1 MTGRPFRD
9 AADPA
14 RASDSPADP
23 DRRITVEHYDT
34 QSVPS
39 HLRHA
44 AWATRGWP
52 SVAALFESRA
62 IGEFST
68 EADQIRFD
76 DLTLQFASGTA
87 RAFDR
92 TAKKARDDGIDIL
105 GVGVHFD
112 GDYVGTARDR
122 PFRAAPGAL
131 LFLDMTQPSH
141 VDLPDGRSMQLALP
155 RAVAEEHLD
164 QVGNLHGLV
173 VAPDRAAMLVGHL
186 LNLREALPALL
197 DFQQPRLART
207 VIDLLAVA
215 IDSSTSITRRNPGM
229 DSDPSAASRREI
241 DARLGLASLTV
252 PSLCAA
258 LRISRSALYR
268 MFESDGGVEAY
279 IRAQRL
285 NRVRDALLDPA
296 NQDRIGDLAYRWG
309 FSDASH
315 LSRQFRELFGVT
327 PSVFRANRFASG

>member
-1 MTGRPFRD
+1 MTRRRFRD
-9 AADPA
+9 VADSA
-14 RASDSPADP
+14 RVP
-23 DRRITVEHYDT
+23 DLPDDANRRIAVDHYDT
-34 QSVPS
+34 QAVPS

-68 EADQIRFD
+68 EADQIKFD

-92 TAKKARDDGIDIL
+92 TAQKARGDGIDIL

-112 GDYVGTARDR
+112 GEFVGTARDR

-141 VDLPDGRSMQLALP
+141 VDLPAGRSMQLALP
-155 RAVAEEHLD
+155 RVVAEEHFE
-164 QVGNLHGLV
+164 QVANLHGLV
-173 VAPDRAAMLVGHL
+173 VSPDRSTMLVGHL

-197 DFQQPRLART
+197 EHQQPRLART
-207 VIDLLAVA
+207 VIDLLALA
-215 IDSSTSITRRNPGM
+215 IDSSASIVRRNPGM
-229 DSDPSAASRREI
+229 DSDPSGAARREI
-241 DARLGLASLTV
+241 DARLGLVSLTV

-268 MFESDGGVEAY
+268 MFEADGGVEAY

-296 NQDRIGDLAYRWG
+296 NQERIGDLAYRWG

-315 LSRQFRELFGVT
+315 LSRQFRESFGVT
-327 PSVFRANRFASG
+327 PSVFRANPS